1 MTGLP
6 PEYLDR
12 ATPAD
17 VDVTDR
23 VRTRYPDPTLGVPLP
38 DAGADTAAHPLVT
51 VGDSL
56 THGMS
61 SGAVSRGE
69 LAWPGMV
76 ADCLGVDLPGP
87 SYGGPLGGLPFNIEG
102 LLRRLQDRFGDRLN
116 PLELVALPLELH
128 HLVDANED
136 YWERG
141 DGAAAPP
148 LTRFANVGIYGWDV
162 RDCLSYTAG
171 VAAARLAASP
181 PHDDLLGAIPSNDS
195 DIAARSVLGAFGP
208 SAAQIDAA
216 RWFGTNGG
224 IGTLIVAHGAN
235 NALRSVVDKNP
246 VWSDTGY
253 DTLDGKD
260 GYTVWRP
267 THFALEYGRLVDA
280 VRSIDAHRVLLAT
293 VPHVTVAPIA
303 NGVNPDAPGRKW
315 RDGSRYFPYYTDPWI
330 AEADFRPAKHRHLT
344 HQQARAIDSAIDQYN
359 ATIADAVRQ
368 ARSEGRHWYLL
379 DLCGRARRPR
389 AAPLHRRRR
398 GGPPQRLRPV
408 RAPACTERPRH
419 PVLPFGPIG
428 PPAGRAV
435 RPRRGAPDGQR
446 LRRADRRG
454 PRRARRRRR
463 RAEEPARLRRTAPPR
478 HPQLDPTRADDHGVR
493 PGHAVPEPARLA
505 PSGLTGARLRSGR
518 GDRRPERRRHA
529 VAEHDMVRRAPG
541 EPAIPA
547 AATRSSSRAST
558 SAVRSGHG
566 G

>member
-1 MTGLP
+1 MNPQLQMHVQMFSSIDMRVWPGRRRP
-6 PEYLDR
+6 
-12 ATPAD
+12 D

-23 VRTRYPDPTLGVPLP
+23 VRPRFPDPTLGVPLP

-87 SYGGPLGGLPFNIEG
+87 AYGGPLGGLPFNIEG
-102 LLRRLQDRFGDRLN
+102 LLRRLQDKFGDRLN

-141 DGAAAPP
+141 DGAVAPP
-148 LTRFANVGIYGWDV
+148 PSDSPTSG
-162 RDCLSYTAG
+162 STAG
-171 VAAARLAASP
+171 TCGTACRTPPASP
-181 PHDDLLGAIPSNDS
+181 QPGSPRRRLTTTCSGPSRPTTATS
-195 DIAARSVLGAFGP
+195 PRAPSSARSGRRRP
-208 SAAQIDAA
+208 RSTR

-253 DTLDGKD
+253 DTLDGKG

-379 DLCGRARRPR
+379 DLCGVLDGLAQRRYIDDDEAARRNGWTPYELPQALADLDTR
-389 AAPLHRRRR
+389 FFRSDRSGRLQ
-398 GGPPQRLRPV
+398 GGLFGLDGV
-408 RAPACTERPRH
+408 H
-419 PVLPFGPIG
+419 PTVSGYAVL
-428 PPAGRAV
+428 
-435 RPRRGAPDGQR
+435 
-446 LRRADRRG
+446 DRRG

-463 RAEEPARLRRTAPPR
+463 PAEEPARLRR
-478 HPQLDPTRADDHGVR
+478 
-493 PGHAVPEPARLA
+493 
-505 PSGLTGARLRSGR
+505 
-518 GDRRPERRRHA
+518 
-529 VAEHDMVRRAPG
+529 
-541 EPAIPA
+541 PA
-547 AATRSSSRAST
+547 AP
-558 SAVRSGHG
+558 
-566 G
+566 